1 MNCEA
6 PTQTL
11 EDISTAAILSARQFA
26 EMWGDMP
33 RLIRNADDQEE
44 TLRTVHRFKSGDIF
58 RPTDEITLDEVE
70 KQLVDW
76 FETLSRNRF
85 LEIDG
90 RAGVMHAVESEET
103 KEVMSLLESYLT
115 FRALRQSVFDQIV
128 AEKALRD
135 LRKE

>member
-1 MNCEA
+1 MPKLIHN
-6 PTQTL
+6 
-11 EDISTAAILSARQFA
+11 A
-26 EMWGDMP
+26 E
-33 RLIRNADDQEE
+33 NQEE
-44 TLRTVHRFKSGDIF
+44 TLRTVRRFKTGDIF
-58 RPTDEITLDEVE
+58 QPTDEITLDEVE

-76 FETLSRNRF
+76 FEALSENRF

-90 RAGVMHAVESEET
+90 RAGVMHVIEPEET

-115 FRALRQSVFDQIV
+115 FRALRQSVLDQIV